1 MELLFWGIA
10 ALLVLG
16 AGFARRGRTAAILVI
31 AAIYFGAVAAGQA
44 CDSAAL
50 GVEVCRG

>member
-16 AGFARRGRTAAILVI
+16 AGFARRGLTAGLLII
-31 AAIYFGAVAAGQA
+31 AALYFGAVAAGQA
-44 CDSAAL
+44 CDREAL
-50 GVEVCRG
+50 GAEVCRG